1 MFDRITPSSES
12 DRVTEHE
19 SAAVTAY
26 DALDDAGC
34 ESIVTATPR
43 RTRGTWIV
51 PAETQAGVWNVHIDP
66 RTGSTRIVRI
76 D

>member
-1 MFDRITPSSES
+1 MFDRLTPSRDQ
-12 DRVTEHE
+12 DRVTESE
-19 SAAVTAY
+19 SAAVVAY

-51 PAETQAGVWNVHIDP
+51 PAETRAGAWNVHIDP
-66 RTGSTRIVRI
+66 RTGSTRIVRV